1 MFDANDLLECPP
13 EMLGMLKN
21 LAAGCIPPHEVV
33 NKFVSESSP
42 DAATRNLATAALVIA
57 LAQVAGPAAIRRP
70 PGCLLVH
77 AGGLGSDPLDCV
89 TGKLTGISNAAPTV
103 PPNERVRLKNWMV
116 KQAMEVIAMSK
127 TGNLAC
133 DFLYLRATEFKQARC
148 EAFGGDRAGLYAS
161 RCDVQIG
168 WVADGSNHV
177 VLRLDRDEDRL
188 KFREDVVK
196 GDPLL
201 LNPYGLGDS
210 MVMAPKVLSVAGSV
224 TADLWDAPLVEGIVD
239 RALPILFLPHYANA
253 FLKTAGELA
262 MQKVA
267 IDLENAMH
275 RGLIHSP
282 VVVPGPLPSLPW
294 FTACHARLR
303 QRLLHFPERY
313 DFYIQ
318 GTLRDL
324 IDWCRRLSHWLLKP
338 DSAANERNVLYS
350 NLARATFY
358 AVFHGVEGLGWH
370 GYGFAHAPECSR
382 EEFMKLLN
390 AVRKAG
396 TLSRRD
402 VLLKLQWLR
411 AEKRDRMLEH
421 LAAEGLIT
429 LTDSQVE
436 AVPLAEYIKAIPTR
450 SGIQPPALAATTTVE
465 PKPAAKVAAK
475 KQARAK
481 KKP

>member
-1 MFDANDLLECPP
+1 MSDANDLLECPP
-13 EMLGMLKN
+13 EILAMLKS
-21 LAAGCIPPHEVV
+21 LEAGCVPPHEVV
-33 NKFVSESSP
+33 NKFIRGSSQ

-77 AGGLGSDPLDCV
+77 AGGLGSDPLDSV
-89 TGKLTGISNAAPTV
+89 TSKLTGISNAAPTV
-103 PPNERVRLKNWMV
+103 PPDEQVRLKGWMFALA
-116 KQAMEVIAMSK
+116 KAVIAMRQ
-127 TGNLAC
+127 TGRLTTE
-133 DFLYLRATEFKQARC
+133 FLNLRATEFKQARC
-148 EAFGGDRAGLYAS
+148 QAFGGDRAGLYAS
-161 RCDVQIG
+161 RCGEQFG

-177 VLRLDRDEDRL
+177 ILRLDRDEDRL

-210 MVMAPKVLSVAGSV
+210 MIMAPKVLSVAGSLP
-224 TADLWDAPLVEGIVD
+224 ADRWDVPLVEGIIE
-239 RALPILFLPHYANA
+239 RALPILFLPHCAKG

-267 IDLENAMH
+267 IDLEDAMH
-275 RGLIHSP
+275 RGLIHAPP
-282 VVVPGPLPSLPW
+282 VTPGRLPSLPW

-350 NLARATFY
+350 NLARATFF
-358 AVFHGVEGLGWH
+358 AVCHGVDALGWH
-370 GYGFAHAPECSR
+370 GYGFPIAPECSR
-382 EEFMKLLN
+382 EELMKLLA

-396 TLSRRD
+396 TLTRHD

-411 AEKRDRMLEH
+411 AEKRDLMLEH
-421 LAAEGLIT
+421 LAAEGLLT

-450 SGIQPPALAATTTVE
+450 SGIQPPTLAATTTVE
-465 PKPAAKVAAK
+465 PKPAATKART
-475 KQARAK
+475 KQSI
-481 KKP
+481 PQQQP

>member
-1 MFDANDLLECPP
+1 MFDADAPLECPP

-21 LAAGCIPPHEVV
+21 LAAGCIPPHQVV
-33 NKFVSESSP
+33 NKFVRENSQ
-42 DAATRNLATAALVIA
+42 DAATRNLATAALVIT

-70 PGCLLVH
+70 PGCLLVN
-77 AGGLGSDPLDCV
+77 AGGLGSDPLDSV
-89 TGKLTGISNAAPTV
+89 MGKLTGISNAAPTV
-103 PPNERVRLKNWMV
+103 PPDEQVRLKGWML
-116 KQAMEVIAMSK
+116 KLAKEVITMRK
-127 TGNLAC
+127 TGRLTTEY
-133 DFLYLRATEFKQARC
+133 LYPRAAEFKQARC

-161 RCDVQIG
+161 RRDEQFG

-177 VLRLDRDEDRL
+177 ILRLESDEDRS
-188 KFREDVVK
+188 KFREDVMK
-196 GDPLL
+196 GDPPL

-210 MVMAPKVLSVAGSV
+210 MIMAPKVLSVAGSV
-224 TADLWDAPLVEGIVD
+224 TADLWDAPLVEGIVE
-239 RALPILFLPHYANA
+239 RALPILFVPHCAKG
-253 FLKTAGELA
+253 FPKTAGELA
-262 MQKVA
+262 MQKAA
-267 IDLENAMH
+267 IDLESAMH
-275 RGLIHSP
+275 RGLIHAPP
-282 VVVPGPLPSLPW
+282 VTPGRLPSLPW

-324 IDWCRRLSHWLLKP
+324 MDWCRRLSHWLLKP

-370 GYGFAHAPECSR
+370 GYGFATAPGCSR
-382 EEFMKLLN
+382 REFIKLLE

-396 TLSRRD
+396 TLTRRD

-421 LAAEGLIT
+421 LAAEGLVA
-429 LTDSQVE
+429 LNDSQVA
-436 AVPLAEYIKAIPTR
+436 AVPLAEYLRTLPVR
-450 SGIQPPALAATTTVE
+450 SGIQPPTLAATTTVE
-465 PKPAAKVAAK
+465 PKPAATKART
-475 KQARAK
+475 KQSL
-481 KKP
+481 PQQQP